1 MLVISKSLPFLLPD
15 QMQQKCVLHAL
26 KTGVWEAEHQPLK
39 KGSANPCCTT
49 IHHSL
54 HETLYLLK
62 TTCSHS
68 AVKRWVLTLFI
79 QRFPH
84 NILANI
90 IFLREIEQLADPAS
104 SLGTKTTRHSCV
116 CQPRNILLTF
126 DKASLDTLINPAA
139 TKHVLNCSCFII

>member
-1 MLVISKSLPFLLPD
+1 MLVISKALRFLLPD
-15 QMQQKCVLHAL
+15 QMQQKRVLHAL

-54 HETLYLLK
+54 HETLSAENDMQPQCRK
-62 TTCSHS
+62 T
-68 AVKRWVLTLFI
+68 WVLTLFI

-126 DKASLDTLINPAA
+126 DKASLDTLINPAS